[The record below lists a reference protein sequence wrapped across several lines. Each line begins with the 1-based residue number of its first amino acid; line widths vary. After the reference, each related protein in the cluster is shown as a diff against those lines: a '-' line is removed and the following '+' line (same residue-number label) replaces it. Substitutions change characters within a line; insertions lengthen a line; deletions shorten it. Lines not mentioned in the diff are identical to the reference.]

1 MNAYMGS
8 VEKGLG
14 QFLFFNRKAELLRVI
29 AQAIS
34 EDMMDDTARK
44 NQIKFVLI
52 KW

>member
-1 MNAYMGS
+1 MNTYIGS

-34 EDMMDDTARK
+34 DMMDDTARK
-44 NQIKFVLI
+44 KNVLI
-52 KW
+52 KC

>member
-34 EDMMDDTARK
+34 EDMMDTARK
-44 NQIKFVLI
+44 NQIKFVLL

>member
-1 MNAYMGS
+1 MMNSYMGS

-44 NQIKFVLI
+44 NQINLF
-52 KW
+52 